1 MFLIV
6 ICTVL
11 LSLSTVIDPK
21 EPIQE
26 KVAEI
31 LDSFGI
37 ENEVNQV
44 LPAWIPVLFGVITPI
59 SFTANGIL
67 T

>member
-1 MFLIV
+1 MILIV

-31 LDSFGI
+31 LDSFDI
-37 ENEVNQV
+37 DNEVNQV